1 MRRVSLLTETAQECI
16 RIIWG
21 VRILLTAKPQA
32 LTHFLFKMINSYPF
46 QLFYSLNIHLVLC
59 YVIHQQSE
67 QHNIHSL
74 DIFGGEV
81 VSAKQDVLFGEWNFM
96 F

>member
-1 MRRVSLLTETAQECI
+1 
-16 RIIWG
+16 
-21 VRILLTAKPQA
+21 
-32 LTHFLFKMINSYPF
+32 MINSYPF

-74 DIFGGEV
+74 HIFGGEV
-81 VSAKQDVLFGEWNFM
+81 SVQNKMCYLANGILCFDYKLHILFGKIPFLAQKNANGSG
-96 F
+96 